1 MTLAISYRTAGSA
14 ARRVWWAA
22 LLVVCASLVTQP
34 CVMALEGEH
43 DCPHCPPQH
52 SQHMAGHGHHAGHE
66 PEASSQDM
74 AGHGHH
80 AGHEPE
86 VSPCGTLAD
95 DCGVEIVI
103 AIDHRE
109 GQPAADETPDS
120 DPEFAACR
128 VLPEDSGVVAHSL
141 PTAATGPP
149 HIPPAQRLHLLNCV
163 FLD

>member
-1 MTLAISYRTAGSA
+1 MTLVISYRTAGSA

-34 CVMALEGEH
+34 CAMALDGEH

-52 SQHMAGHGHHAGHE
+52 A
-66 PEASSQDM
+66 QDM

-80 AGHEPE
+80 SGHKPE
-86 VSPCGTLAD
+86 ASPCGTLAD

-109 GQPAADETPDS
+109 GQSAADEIPDS
-120 DPEFAACR
+120 EPEFAACR
-128 VLPEDSGVVAHSL
+128 VLPEAPGVVTHSL

-149 HIPPAQRLHLLNCV
+149 HIPPAQRPHLLNCV

>member
-1 MTLAISYRTAGSA
+1 
-14 ARRVWWAA
+14 
-22 LLVVCASLVTQP
+22 
-34 CVMALEGEH
+34 MALEGEH

-52 SQHMAGHGHHAGHE
+52 SEDMAGHAHHAGHE
-66 PEASSQDM
+66 PEA
-74 AGHGHH
+74 
-80 AGHEPE
+80 
-86 VSPCGTLAD
+86 SPCGTLAD
-95 DCGVEIVI
+95 DCGIEIVI

-128 VLPEDSGVVAHSL
+128 VLPEDSGVAAHSL

-149 HIPPAQRLHLLNCV
+149 HILPAQRPHLLNCV